1 MHMRESFIVTAVWL
15 LIGMVVIAFWL
26 FIGWLIYTAIT

>member
-1 MHMRESFIVTAVWL
+1 MHMRESFIVSAVWL